1 MKKSKPKKEIKKFDL
16 DKMEFAKFKNLHL
29 IMGGTGGEPVDP
41 KNKSTGNCAEN
52 D

>member
-29 IMGGTGGEPVDP
+29 IKGGDSDEPDP
-41 KNKSTGNCAEN
+41 KNQSTKNCEE
-52 D
+52 DH